1 VATLRDITEAIK
13 SANAGASWLTFD
25 LVFPDMATLD
35 TVWNAQVLSPALFHR
50 IYGVDPDSVELYR
63 CDAINTIKVTI
74 PRHSG
79 MGGPD
84 ETDFD
89 GVQQFAPLLDI
100 AVPGAVDQR

>member
-1 VATLRDITEAIK
+1 MPTLRQLAQTVK

-25 LVFPDMATLD
+25 IVFADVERLQAVWD
-35 TVWNAQVLSPALFHR
+35 TQVVGAALFAR
-50 IYGVDPDSVELYR
+50 LYQLDADSVRVFR

-74 PRHSG
+74 PRRSG

-100 AVPGAVDQR
+100 DVPV